1 MAKIKKKT
9 TQTLVSQE
17 DTTQAQ
23 PILDQYHEIAENLHA
38 STNQEQ
44 AEAAL
49 IEINN
54 LPEGAQVAL
63 LKSLS
68 KEHHTDAA
76 DVLIAINEMSPI
88 KDIRKEARRSL
99 IRLEEIR
106 IYPRW
111 SPPVDRTPA
120 VQVTTPSLRFW
131 KGKVTDTRD
140 MGWMEL
146 ALCFEQEDNPSQ
158 VQVLVFS
165 LDFLHDGVKDFF
177 TKTGNKRTA
186 DNFFYEMEKGLSS
199 VTLIECSLA
208 RARRLILEALDVNK
222 HYVTA
227 PHKDYQLNISLIN
240 QLVLEAPGLEE
251 EEIELEEEPEE
262 EAEEKID
269 LHSLD
274 PLSVVVNFV
283 EFWVNGDFDMAFD
296 LLSTDS
302 TLREG
307 LSKDDWIERRE
318 DWLEEG
324 DPGELHPDF
333 IYEREPQESK
343 LWLPGLVSARRS
355 ATRKEVEA
363 GWSIELVDTPLGAS
377 LPELPQALII
387 YEETERHWF
396 WTSYTLIQEEDEWR
410 IQSMTDEAA
419 IALTLPIEELQS
431 RIEEQDEY
439 LDNTIGKRKLEGI
452 SVEQAQQD
460 LEAVRWRIMQTIYYT
475 DVLIKKLPLDRSL
488 YIDIYSRL
496 LVTFQYEHSLV
507 YLESLAHRFTEEHGY
522 ALRLLAETQIKL
534 SGKFF
539 DEEDDERGERF
550 QELAEENLR
559 ESLAVDDRF
568 EAHIALAEILID
580 EEERLDEAED
590 HLRQAKALIT
600 DPADDAHIEMHLGE
614 IAFKQKR
621 YEDALNHYQHVADFY
636 SDSAE
641 SWGSLAVTYKMLKD
655 FKEAEASYKRA
666 IELEPDNE
674 DYYYLL
680 SEMYSENKQP
690 EKAIEAIEE
699 GLINIPDSAL
709 LHMYLAMRYIEIG
722 DYRQA
727 EIFIEKAER
736 LDPDVPLGKMMHE
749 VIDLMKLERR
759 NIIPDSM
766 PKLSRLGKKKRGR

>member
-1 MAKIKKKT
+1 MTKKK
-9 TQTLVSQE
+9 
-17 DTTQAQ
+17 DT
-23 PILDQYHEIAENLHA
+23 
-38 STNQEQ
+38 
-44 AEAAL
+44 
-49 IEINN
+49 N
-54 LPEGAQVAL
+54 LP
-63 LKSLS
+63 
-68 KEHHTDAA
+68 
-76 DVLIAINEMSPI
+76 
-88 KDIRKEARRSL
+88 
-99 IRLEEIR
+99 
-106 IYPRW
+106 
-111 SPPVDRTPA
+111 
-120 VQVTTPSLRFW
+120 
-131 KGKVTDTRD
+131 
-140 MGWMEL
+140 
-146 ALCFEQEDNPSQ
+146 
-158 VQVLVFS
+158 
-165 LDFLHDGVKDFF
+165 LDFEITFEPEDVVYEFIEAWTDGE
-177 TKTGNKRTA
+177 
-186 DNFFYEMEKGLSS
+186 YEFAYELLSS
-199 VTLIECSLA
+199 ES
-208 RARRLILEALDVNK
+208 E
-222 HYVTA
+222 
-227 PHKDYQLNISLIN
+227 
-240 QLVLEAPGLEE
+240 
-251 EEIELEEEPEE
+251 
-262 EAEEKID
+262 
-269 LHSLD
+269 
-274 PLSVVVNFV
+274 
-283 EFWVNGDFDMAFD
+283 
-296 LLSTDS
+296 
-302 TLREG
+302 LREG
-307 LSKDDWIERRE
+307 LSQEEWVERRRAWAE
-318 DWLEEG
+318 QAQPKELLIAFVREREEG
-324 DPGELHPDF
+324 KANL
-333 IYEREPQESK
+333 K
-343 LWLPGLVSARRS
+343 LPTASVGDHAAKTW
-355 ATRKEVEA
+355 EVEISWSLELKDTSA
-363 GWSIELVDTPLGAS
+363 GETLKEMPLAT
-377 LPELPQALII
+377 AV
-387 YEETERHWF
+387 YNETGRHWF

-507 YLESLAHRFTEEHGY
+507 YLEPLAHRFTEEHGY

-722 DYRQA
+722 DYSQA